1 MVITTIAIAIMATI
15 TINRTGVDSIE
26 EVEEVEEEW
35 EEVVGEASEVEVIRA
50 GM

>member
-26 EVEEVEEEW
+26 EVEEEW